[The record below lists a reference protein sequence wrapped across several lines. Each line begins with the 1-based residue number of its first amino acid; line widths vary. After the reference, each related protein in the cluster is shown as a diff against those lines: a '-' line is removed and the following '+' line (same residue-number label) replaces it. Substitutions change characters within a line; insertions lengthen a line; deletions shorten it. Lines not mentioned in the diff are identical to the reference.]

1 MEKYLFSLP
10 VGHIPLAVRPESQF
24 ICNINCNALQR
35 SLQEMRLSIS
45 PADIGPTTCKSNAA
59 HHFQLGPILVTY
71 LCSLHT
77 WLLEQHLS
85 WLQSRIWKNCSW
97 QMQPPASFAAVL
109 RKHQSM
115 YQALCWLPNDLW
127 VNFQGL
133 ALRSQK
139 HLCEL
144 GKCQQCLQGPDGL
157 LLGLQLLPP
166 QEDYIYGKLC
176 STGTILTSQGVIQ
189 QLLNQK
195 ESKPWWDSLA
205 W

>member
-1 MEKYLFSLP
+1 M
-10 VGHIPLAVRPESQF
+10 
-24 ICNINCNALQR
+24 
-35 SLQEMRLSIS
+35 
-45 PADIGPTTCKSNAA
+45 
-59 HHFQLGPILVTY
+59 Y

-77 WLLEQHLS
+77 RLLEQHSS

-133 ALRSQK
+133 VLSSQK

-144 GKCQQCLQGPDGL
+144 GKCQQYLQGLDGL

-166 QEDYIYGKLC
+166 QEDQIYGQLC
-176 STGTILTSQGVIQ
+176 STSSIPSAQGVIQ
-189 QLLNQK
+189 LLLNQK
-195 ESKPWWDSLA
+195 RPKPQWDSLA
-205 W
+205 Q